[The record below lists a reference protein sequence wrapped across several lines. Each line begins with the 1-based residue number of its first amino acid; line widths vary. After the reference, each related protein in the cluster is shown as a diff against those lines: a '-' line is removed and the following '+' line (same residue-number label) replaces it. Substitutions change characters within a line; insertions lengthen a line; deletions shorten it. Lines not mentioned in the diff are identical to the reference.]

1 MLKYPD
7 DFNTPAFPAGKP
19 VAISRFMGI
28 ALAVVFIL
36 IMCSAGLVVWASK
49 SRSIH
54 PFLIY
59 INRLTGQ
66 WIVVSHQH
74 GQKSVTRARALQESL
89 IYDFTNNWFTI
100 YPDDKKN
107 EIMWS
112 KCDRRTGCVQRG
124 KLNLRCALYCDMADD
139 MFEKFQTNVMPQYD
153 MRYKSGERWNM
164 VSWVATPVFV
174 VNDNGGNWTVYARI
188 NSNISGTFNIIA
200 YVSVGYDIA
209 LHPNTMGYYVQ
220 SFNAYKL
227 EK

>member
-7 DFNTPAFPAGKP
+7 DFNTSAFPAGKP

-28 ALAVVFIL
+28 ALMVVFVL
-36 IMCSAGLVVWASK
+36 IISVAGLTLWASR

-66 WIVVSHQH
+66 WMVVGHRH
-74 GQKSVTRARALQESL
+74 GNREITRSRTLQESL
-89 IYDFTNNWFTI
+89 IYDFTTNWFTI

-107 EIMWS
+107 EILWS
-112 KCDRRTGCVQRG
+112 KCDRRTDCTRRG
-124 KLNLRCALYCDMADD
+124 KLNLRCALYCDMSDD
-139 MFEKFQTNVMPQYD
+139 MFVTFNDTVAPQYN
-153 MRYKSGERWNM
+153 MRYTSGERWN
-164 VSWVATPVFV
+164 VASVFAV
-174 VNDNGGNWTVYARI
+174 PDMAINDKGGNWTVYAQI
-188 NSNISGTFNIIA
+188 HSNTSGAFNIIA

-209 LHPNTMGYYVQ
+209 QHTNTMGYYIK

-227 EK
+227 DK